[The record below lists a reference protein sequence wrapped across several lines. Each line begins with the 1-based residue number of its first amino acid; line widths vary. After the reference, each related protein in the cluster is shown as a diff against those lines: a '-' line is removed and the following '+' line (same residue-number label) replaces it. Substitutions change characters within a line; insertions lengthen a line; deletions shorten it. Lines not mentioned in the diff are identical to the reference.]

1 MGNKKAALSG
11 KFMVLTAHTKNSE
24 RPQTSPE
31 GLQKARMSNAQ
42 KQKMEKHNENRAKI
56 SKIKNYS
63 KSMKWRIGP
72 LKR

>member
-1 MGNKKAALSG
+1 MGNKKAVLSG

-24 RPQTSPE
+24 TSPE

-56 SKIKNYS
+56 SKIKNYN